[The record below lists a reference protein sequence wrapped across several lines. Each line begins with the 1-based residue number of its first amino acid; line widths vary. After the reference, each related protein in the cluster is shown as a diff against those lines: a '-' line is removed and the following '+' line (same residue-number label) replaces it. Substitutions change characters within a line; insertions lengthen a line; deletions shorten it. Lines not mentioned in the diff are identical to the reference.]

1 MHALI
6 KISKKRKSLKRVVFE
21 KSQKSAFLTKNGLKS
36 IFYPKK
42 DTHTRFLVNFLL
54 N

>member
-1 MHALI
+1 MV
-6 KISKKRKSLKRVVFE
+6 KISKKNLKSLKRVFFE

-36 IFYPKK
+36 IFFSKK
-42 DTHTRFLVNFLL
+42 ETHTRSLVFFLL